1 MIGQLCGSPLKAT
14 QGTIDYD
21 PIVKVRYQHQAI
33 LEQVNKQQ
41 GLQITTIYG
50 YMYGGEVPT
59 RPKGGAKA
67 ACTIWPC
74 SISGSQKARRCKT
87 KRGVRTTKYH

>member
-21 PIVKVRYQHQAI
+21 PTGKVRYQHQAR
-33 LEQVNKQQ
+33 LEQGNKQPR
-41 GLQITTIYG
+41 LQTTTIYWP
-50 YMYGGEVPT
+50 MYSGEVPP
-59 RPKGGAKA
+59 RLKGGAKA
-67 ACTIWPC
+67 ACMIWPC
-74 SISGSQKARRCKT
+74 SISGSQKAQRCKT